1 MMMMMMMMRMMMM
14 MMRMMMMMMMIMNGF
29 CGVVWLI
36 EGSRLA
42 LHQAATIAN
51 LRHAVKKGY

>member
-1 MMMMMMMMRMMMM
+1 MMMMMMMMMRMMM
-14 MMRMMMMMMMIMNGF
+14 MMMMMMMIMNGF
-29 CGVVWLI
+29 CGVVWLT